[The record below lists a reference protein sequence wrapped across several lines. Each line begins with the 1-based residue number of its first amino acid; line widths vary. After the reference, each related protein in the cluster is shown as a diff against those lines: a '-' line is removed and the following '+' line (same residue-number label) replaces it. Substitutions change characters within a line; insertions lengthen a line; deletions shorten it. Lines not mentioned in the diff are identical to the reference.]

1 MASPFEAKSDVGGNM
16 SERQLNTREYDSA
29 ETNEISVS
37 IGKIEENAQIT
48 VKDTGWSEEEKERMK
63 QFGYD
68 GLDMV
73 RAWYS

>member
-1 MASPFEAKSDVGGNM
+1 MSDH
-16 SERQLNTREYDSA
+16 QLDTREYDSA
-29 ETNEISVS
+29 EANEISVS
-37 IGKIEENAQIT
+37 IGKIEDHTQIT

-68 GLDMV
+68 GLDIV